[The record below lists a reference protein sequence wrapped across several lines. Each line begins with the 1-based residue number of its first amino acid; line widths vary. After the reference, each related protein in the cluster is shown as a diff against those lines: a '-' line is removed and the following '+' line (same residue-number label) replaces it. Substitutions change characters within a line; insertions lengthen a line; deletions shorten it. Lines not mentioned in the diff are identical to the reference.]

1 MGAEAPNGCPAALA
15 LMVWSWLAQLGV
27 VGDGRGG
34 SCQDAPRAISEVTVL
49 AWGPGGG
56 LGREALR
63 NEILSWDWGAEG
75 KPETPHRRGVH
86 KKPSS

>member
-1 MGAEAPNGCPAALA
+1 MPSCPGPHGLVLA
-15 LMVWSWLAQLGV
+15 GPV
-27 VGDGRGG
+27 GG
-34 SCQDAPRAISEVTVL
+34 SRGWGGSSGQDAPRAISEVTML

>member
-15 LMVWSWLAQLGV
+15 LMAWSWLAWLGV
-27 VGDGRGG
+27 GGQFWSGR
-34 SCQDAPRAISEVTVL
+34 PRAISEVTVL

-63 NEILSWDWGAEG
+63 NEVLSWKWGAEG
-75 KPETPHRRGVH
+75 KPETPHRHGVH
-86 KKPSS
+86 KEPSS

>member
-1 MGAEAPNGCPAALA
+1 MPRCPGPHGLVLA
-15 LMVWSWLAQLGV
+15 GL
-27 VGDGRGG
+27 VGGGTGWGG
-34 SCQDAPRAISEVTVL
+34 SSGQDAPRAISEVTVL

-63 NEILSWDWGAEG
+63 NEVLSWKWGAEG
-75 KPETPHRRGVH
+75 KPETPHRHGVH